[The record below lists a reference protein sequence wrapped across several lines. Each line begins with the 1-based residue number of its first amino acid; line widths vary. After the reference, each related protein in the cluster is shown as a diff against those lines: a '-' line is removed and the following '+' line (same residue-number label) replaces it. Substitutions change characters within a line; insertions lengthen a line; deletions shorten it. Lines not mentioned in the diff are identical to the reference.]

1 MSHEFGS
8 ELPGAKE
15 VRATQSV
22 SRFSLFTKEKYT
34 AVPASQ
40 L

>member
-1 MSHEFGS
+1 MHHEFGS
-8 ELPGAKE
+8 ELLGAKA

-22 SRFSLFTKEKYT
+22 SLFSLFMREKYI
-34 AVPASQ
+34 AIPASQ

>member
-8 ELPGAKE
+8 ELLGAKA

-22 SRFSLFTKEKYT
+22 SRFSLFMKEKYI